1 MELLKNGIKTFL
13 QPGVEEQRQP
23 ELQKTVTLRSV
34 PSGKMAGRKTEKTIS
49 AKNVNAGVTIQREA
63 PQPEDPPLTEGCPSR
78 RMADI
83 SNAQGISEKL
93 YPNRIHGS

>member
-63 PQPEDPPLTEGCPSR
+63 PQPEDP
-78 RMADI
+78 
-83 SNAQGISEKL
+83 
-93 YPNRIHGS
+93 H